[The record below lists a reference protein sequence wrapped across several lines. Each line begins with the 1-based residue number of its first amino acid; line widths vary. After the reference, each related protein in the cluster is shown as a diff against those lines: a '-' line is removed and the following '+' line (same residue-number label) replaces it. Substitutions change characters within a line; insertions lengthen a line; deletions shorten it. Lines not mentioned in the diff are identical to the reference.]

1 MLKITVY
8 CIDIYRSDFYLT
20 VRYQKLQAD
29 YLDVAAT
36 AQERKSLIQQLEEDL
51 HNVHTLSSM
60 FRGEGEGTEAVS
72 QEVEVMATAV
82 KEVTSSG
89 GFL

>member
-1 MLKITVY
+1 MV
-8 CIDIYRSDFYLT
+8 SSPPSS
-20 VRYQKLQAD
+20 VRHQKLQAD

-36 AQERKSLIQQLEEDL
+36 AQERKLLIQQLEDDL
-51 HNVHTLSSM
+51 RNVNALSSM

-72 QEVEVMATAV
+72 QEVEVMASAV

-89 GFL
+89 MNQ

>member
-1 MLKITVY
+1 MAWL
-8 CIDIYRSDFYLT
+8 IYIFVSWP

-36 AQERKSLIQQLEEDL
+36 AQERKLLVQQLEDDL
-51 HNVHTLSSM
+51 RNVNALSSM
-60 FRGEGEGTEAVS
+60 FRGEGEGTEAIS

-82 KEVTSSG
+82 KHVTSLG
-89 GFL
+89 ME

>member
-1 MLKITVY
+1 M
-8 CIDIYRSDFYLT
+8 IDSSDVCFI

-36 AQERKSLIQQLEEDL
+36 AQERKLLIQQLEEDL
-51 HNVHTLSSM
+51 RNVNALSSM

-72 QEVEVMATAV
+72 HEVEVMATAV
-82 KEVTSSG
+82 KEVTSAG
-89 GFL
+89 RDDCL